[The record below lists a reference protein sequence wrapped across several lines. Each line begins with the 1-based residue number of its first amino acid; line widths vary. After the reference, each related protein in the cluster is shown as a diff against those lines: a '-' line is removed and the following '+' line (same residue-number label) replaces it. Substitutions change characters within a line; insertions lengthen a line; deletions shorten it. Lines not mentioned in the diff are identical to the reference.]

1 MSASLSGKSLL
12 VYSILVSLCAV
23 NALGIGH
30 TVVVTSRSGAKAA
43 ESWQRLQNPLMEQ
56 NSKTFTCKYSYCVYQ
71 DTVVLLFFI
80 SCLPDGLTF
89 LEVVSSH

>member
-12 VYSILVSLCAV
+12 VGSVLVCLCAV
-23 NALGIGH
+23 NALDIGH
-30 TVVVTSRSGAKAA
+30 TVVVPVGVGLGQLRAGRGYKMHLRSRFLKLSHASTVT
-43 ESWQRLQNPLMEQ
+43 ESIR
-56 NSKTFTCKYSYCVYQ
+56 
-71 DTVVLLFFI
+71 VLLFFSFFI